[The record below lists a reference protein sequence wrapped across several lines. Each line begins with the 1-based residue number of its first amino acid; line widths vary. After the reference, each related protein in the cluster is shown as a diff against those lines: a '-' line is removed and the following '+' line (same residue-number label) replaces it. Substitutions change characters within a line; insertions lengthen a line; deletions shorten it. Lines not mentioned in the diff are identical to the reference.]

1 VKIGVPKEILEGETR
16 VALVPGA
23 LAALTR
29 NKHSVFIEAGA
40 GNAASFRD
48 EEYRAAG
55 ATIVS
60 DAVELYRASEAVFK
74 LNPPQMHPKF
84 GKHEVLLMNEGAAYL
99 GYLAPFS
106 NLDALRHLAEKRIT
120 SFAMEFVPRITR
132 AQSMDALSSMA
143 TVAGYK
149 AVLLAAQH
157 LGKFF
162 PLLMTAAGTIPPA
175 TVLVLG
181 AGVAG
186 LQAIATA
193 KRLGAKVEAFDPRPA
208 VKEQVKSLGANFIE
222 MEIAEQVETAG
233 GYAKEQ
239 SEEFLRKER
248 EVIAARLPKADIVIC
263 TAQVFG
269 KRAPVLITAEM
280 VALLHPGSVIVDL
293 AAEAG
298 GNCELTVPR
307 LTAEANGVLV
317 IGAVNLASALP
328 VHASQMY
335 AKNIT
340 NLFLN
345 NFPKDGATPNFD
357 DEITQGSCITRN
369 GEIVNAA
376 VKQALQEK
384 GARQ

>member
-1 VKIGVPKEILEGETR
+1 MNIGVPKEILEGETR
-16 VALVPGA
+16 VALVPSA
-23 LAALTR
+23 LSSLTR
-29 NKHSVFIEAGA
+29 AKHTVLIETGA
-40 GNAASFRD
+40 GTAASFSD
-48 EEYRAAG
+48 QEYQNAG
-55 ATIVS
+55 ATIVR
-60 DAVELYRASEAVFK
+60 DAVELYRASEVILK
-74 LNPPQMHPKF
+74 LNPPQMHPQT
-84 GKHEVLLMNEGAAYL
+84 GKHEVLLMNEGATYL

-106 NLDALRHLAEKRIT
+106 NLDAIRHLVERRVT

-149 AVLLAAQH
+149 AVLVAAHH

-175 TVLVLG
+175 TALILG

-222 MEIAEQVETAG
+222 MEITEQVETTG

-269 KRAPVLITAEM
+269 KRAPVLITKEM
-280 VALLHPGSVIVDL
+280 VAQMRLGSVIVDL

-307 LTAEANGVLV
+307 LTAEVNGVII

-345 NFPKDGATPNFD
+345 NFPKESVAPNFD

-369 GEIVNAA
+369 GEVVNAA
-376 VKQALQEK
+376 VKKNFEEAQA
-384 GARQ
+384 